1 MARCIDG
8 RKKVMD
14 IKADHSERL
23 SHVFLTI
30 DFMDGTESIEAT
42 GV

>member
-1 MARCIDG
+1 
-8 RKKVMD
+8 
-14 IKADHSERL
+14 L

-42 GV
+42 GVWWNWHRQNGNLIVVRL